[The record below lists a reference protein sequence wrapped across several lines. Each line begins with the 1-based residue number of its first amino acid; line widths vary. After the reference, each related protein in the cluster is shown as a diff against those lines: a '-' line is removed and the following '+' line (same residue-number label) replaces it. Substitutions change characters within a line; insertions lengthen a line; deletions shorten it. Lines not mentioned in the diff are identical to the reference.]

1 MYGCM
6 TEEGT
11 TAGERRDLRGMLLSS
26 LRETPHRWRN
36 SRPLYGM
43 MVMEFHGS
51 RYSNLEMRVHE
62 RRARVYVTNGN
73 NFVRVTEPR
82 LSITEFFARGRPHR
96 LDAELMQA
104 IHDWRHSVHGQRGMI
119 EGIRASI
126 DAAIAEHMALQQ
138 QKALEEQKAPRLEL
152 VAAAD

>member
-1 MYGCM
+1 M

-11 TAGERRDLRGMLLSS
+11 TAGERSNLRGMLLSS

-43 MVMEFHGS
+43 MVMEFQGGGDGY
-51 RYSNLEMRVHE
+51 RNLEMRVNE
-62 RRARVYVTNGN
+62 RHARVYLSNGG
-73 NFVRVTEPR
+73 NFLRITEPR
-82 LSITEFFARGRPHR
+82 HRIAEFFARGRPHR